1 MYTARV
7 PAFRRGVVDRTNV
20 SRDRR
25 SPKLQQ
31 RCRNGREG
39 RGTQSP
45 ARVAITWIA
54 HGVRETADVPVRG
67 KRRARPSKA
76 SGVGLVE
83 TAGRRSGDPPAKG
96 RGFSAMPRDAGAGK
110 RQTGDHPA
118 ERSQRT
124 TPTRAKNR
132 RVREALWPTQS
143 AAERQHHRRLK
154 RAALFVAQGRKA
166 SRTTPSSLKGANAS
180 LAGHRTRRESSGCLF
195 RLAGPELAIVSPP
208 SHVALRRGGLRS
220 LSRAKAGDRCEAL
233 ADDQR
238 AGAGIS
244 PMFLA

>member
-1 MYTARV
+1 MQARTYKIPV
-7 PAFRRGVVDRTNV
+7 LPLFPLTNPGVYCVRSGFRRGVVDRTNV

-96 RGFSAMPRDAGAGK
+96 RGFTAMPRDAGAGK
-110 RQTGDHPA
+110 RQTGNHPA

-143 AAERQHHRRLK
+143 AAEKAAPSPLEKSGTSCCARPQGLPHHP
-154 RAALFVAQGRKA
+154 FIFEGGQRKTRIN
-166 SRTTPSSLKGANAS
+166 SRDVRS
-180 LAGHRTRRESSGCLF
+180 LANS
-195 RLAGPELAIVSPP
+195 
-208 SHVALRRGGLRS
+208 
-220 LSRAKAGDRCEAL
+220 
-233 ADDQR
+233 
-238 AGAGIS
+238 
-244 PMFLA
+244 